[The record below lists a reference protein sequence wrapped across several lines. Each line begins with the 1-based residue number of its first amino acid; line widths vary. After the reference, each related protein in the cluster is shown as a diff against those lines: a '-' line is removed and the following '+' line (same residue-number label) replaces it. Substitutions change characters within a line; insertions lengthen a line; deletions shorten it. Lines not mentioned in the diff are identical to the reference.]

1 MYHLNVHV
9 NEFLFCMFHAVL
21 VMRERLISSLLS
33 EEHRMQTELKE
44 KKRRVGDL
52 EMALRPFLSS
62 LVQVHGEG
70 RVIATVGRMSS
81 IQLSVFS
88 LATLSLPFPLDQLS
102 CQLTDPNSQHVEC
115 SITSTQ
121 PGMATVS
128 YTPTLRG
135 AHQLK
140 ITVGDTDLPGSPFTV
155 RVLPTLEMR
164 GVPINT
170 IPRVSNPW
178 GVAVSESGKVVVS
191 ERKGHCISVFSR
203 EGEKITKFGSKGS
216 RRGQFNDVDLQGMV
230 LLSLLT
236 STSSLL
242 REWDNNF
249 ESQLCRP
256 TSMKVQQH
264 FMRYIPGFMNNT
276 PGN

>member
-170 IPRVSNPW
+170 IPRVATLW
-178 GVAVSESGKVVVS
+178 
-191 ERKGHCISVFSR
+191 
-203 EGEKITKFGSKGS
+203 
-216 RRGQFNDVDLQGMV
+216 
-230 LLSLLT
+230 LLV
-236 STSSLL
+236 
-242 REWDNNF
+242 RVG
-249 ESQLCRP
+249 R
-256 TSMKVQQH
+256 
-264 FMRYIPGFMNNT
+264 
-276 PGN
+276 